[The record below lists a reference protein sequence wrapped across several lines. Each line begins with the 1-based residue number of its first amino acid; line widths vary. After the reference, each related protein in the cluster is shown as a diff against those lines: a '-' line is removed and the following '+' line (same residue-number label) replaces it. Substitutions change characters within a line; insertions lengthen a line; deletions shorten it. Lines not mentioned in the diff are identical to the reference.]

1 MKINNS
7 TYGSYL
13 EILWLQ
19 TYAWTHMNNLVNY
32 FGLNI
37 IENESYELD

>member
-1 MKINNS
+1 MGPTLKF
-7 TYGSYL
+7 YDYKHRLGL
-13 EILWLQ
+13 
-19 TYAWTHMNNLVNY
+19 MNNLVNY